1 MAWLVCTG
9 RRASYLL
16 PYYWPDAHRHLL
28 SAISPDLHLP
38 DILGTH
44 KGIMALAKFISLTG
58 AFTKTG
64 DTLVDGPDEEEEKA
78 PANDDDDDE

>member
-1 MAWLVCTG
+1 
-9 RRASYLL
+9 
-16 PYYWPDAHRHLL
+16 
-28 SAISPDLHLP
+28 
-38 DILGTH
+38 
-44 KGIMALAKFISLTG
+44 MALAKFISLTG